1 VDQVQIYVAPN
12 DRQRMVAIIL
22 AKQALRQIY
31 KTGYVNKKAMN
42 AVVRAIEELDKTG
55 VQLRDLD

>member
-1 VDQVQIYVAPN
+1 
-12 DRQRMVAIIL
+12 MVAIIL